1 MAFIFHVTASQEL
14 YRTTEEVHAALTS
27 ILAIFPSSAFLQSQ
41 RALLHYHTK
50 DFEEAEQVFSAILT
64 TDPHRLDHLDNY
76 SNILYVMGMRAKL
89 AFLAQLASNKK
100 FPGRPLDKM
109 KEWHESY
116 GNILAQLGW
125 SMRSFEYVH

>member
-1 MAFIFHVTASQEL
+1 MPSEYPHYCICTDDNGAWSQWDVINSTL
-14 YRTTEEVHAALTS
+14 
-27 ILAIFPSSAFLQSQ
+27 
-41 RALLHYHTK
+41 
-50 DFEEAEQVFSAILT
+50 
-64 TDPHRLDHLDNY
+64 
-76 SNILYVMGMRAKL
+76 
-89 AFLAQLASNKK
+89 LAQLASNKK